1 MNKDTT
7 SKVIIFSVLGLL
19 ILWLASSL
27 LFSTGNGI
35 SMNFTGN
42 YGGGHMYVGN
52 GYGYSYGYGGT
63 ISVLLMFL
71 IKVLFFVFV
80 AALIVGLIVLVKNS
94 IFTSEDIATIKGT
107 FNSKNQTPKKICNAC
122 GNVLDEK
129 WKVCPYC
136 GKEVEITNK
145 ETEKTDEV

>member
-1 MNKDTT
+1 MKKDATL
-7 SKVIIFSVLGLL
+7 KVIVFSVLGLL

-35 SMNFTGN
+35 SINFRGN

-52 GYGYSYGYGGT
+52 GYGVGFGGT

-80 AALIVGLIVLVKNS
+80 AALIVGLIILVKNS
-94 IFTSEDIATIKGT
+94 VFTSEDIATIKGA
-107 FNSKNQTPKKICNAC
+107 FNSKNQAPKKICDAC
-122 GNVLDEK
+122 GKVLDEK
-129 WKVCPYC
+129 WKTCPYC

-145 ETEKTDEV
+145 ETENTKEV